1 MKIWFVLNVMLARVV
16 ICGESAPKRHLQHI
30 LLQQFSQEIEINING
45 PTDVL
50 YNKAPV
56 HVRKEISFAATRSTE
71 MTSN

>member
-16 ICGESAPKRHLQHI
+16 ICGESAPKRHLQ
-30 LLQQFSQEIEINING
+30 QRFSLEIEINING